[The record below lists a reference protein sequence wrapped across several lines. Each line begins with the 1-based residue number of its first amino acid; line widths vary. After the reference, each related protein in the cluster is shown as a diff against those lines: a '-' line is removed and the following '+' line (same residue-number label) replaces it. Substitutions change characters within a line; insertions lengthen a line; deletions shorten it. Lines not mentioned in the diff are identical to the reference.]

1 MKISAYQPLP
11 FNRKNRKPLPP
22 PLFFLNFENS
32 KHFNII
38 QGNHQT
44 FEAIPSSP
52 EPLLVQVYHVL
63 LMF

>member
-1 MKISAYQPLP
+1 MKISVYQPLP
-11 FNRKNRKPLPP
+11 FNGKNRNPP
-22 PLFFLNFENS
+22 PPFFLNFENS